1 MKRILVLFALLTACI
16 HAADPAKAAFKAEL
30 LPKIGEKIT
39 VTGSLGVAKLGWALQ
54 FDGWFAYIYP
64 KEHTKKSR
72 VAQAAF
78 EKFKGQ
84 TITLT
89 GILHY
94 DKGSS
99 HAGTTAGLPEHFY
112 FDPTECTVT
121 E

>member
-16 HAADPAKAAFKAEL
+16 HATDPAKEAFKAEL
-30 LPKIGEKIT
+30 MPKIGEKIT
-39 VTGSLGVAKLGWALQ
+39 VTGNLGVAKLGWALE

-64 KEHTKKSR
+64 KEHTKESR
-72 VAQAAF
+72 AAQAAF
-78 EKFKGQ
+78 KKFRGK
-84 TITLT
+84 TINVT

-94 DKGSS
+94 NKGAPRTGSS
-99 HAGTTAGLPEHFY
+99 AGLPEHFY